1 MTNDH
6 ARTASI
12 RTDPTVYDL
21 LGIGIGPFNLSLA
34 ALCDGAPD
42 LRTLFLDAKPAF
54 SWHPG
59 LLMEGTVLQVPFLAD
74 LVTMADPTSPWS
86 YLNYLREHDRM
97 FPFFFSERFHIP
109 RREYDHY
116 CRWVAGR
123 LPSCRFDARVTELDW
138 EEGEGA
144 GAGVFAVTHRSAD
157 GSLSRVRARQVVLG
171 VGTQPVVPEP
181 LRPLLTAPSST
192 PPGAPTATAPTVPSV
207 PSPTG
212 QTAPSAPT
220 GTPAHDRLVL
230 HSADYR
236 THRTRLA
243 GLDDVTVIGAGQS
256 GAEVVLDLLRQQDG
270 DGRGGPFVRWIAR
283 TPAFAPMEYSKIGL
297 EHFTPD
303 YIRYFRALPEQRRDQ
318 LVREQWQLYKGVSE
332 ETLAEIHDE
341 LYERTIGGTQP
352 RAALHPGV
360 TVENAEALP
369 GPRSEGGPGPEGTTG
384 PADGG
389 GYLLT
394 CRHTEQD
401 EVFEVRTSAVV
412 SATGYAAA
420 RPDFL
425 DTLAKLVVWDEKGRY
440 RIDGEYRVALDPRVT
455 GALYVQNAELHTH
468 GVGAPDLT
476 LGAWRAAT
484 ILNAAAGRTVLRVP
498 ERAAWTTF
506 GVPTAPGAPGTP

>member
-1 MTNDH
+1 MTEHSKPDERH
-6 ARTASI
+6 DSTGSSGSMGSTGSTGSMGSTGSAG
-12 RTDPTVYDL
+12 VYDL
-21 LGIGIGPFNLSLA
+21 VGVGIGPFNLSLA
-34 ALCDGAPD
+34 ALSDGAPG

-59 LLMEGTVLQVPFLAD
+59 LLLEGTALQVPFLAD

-116 CRWVAGR
+116 CRWVAEH
-123 LPSCRFDARVTELDW
+123 LPSCRFDARVTELEWD
-138 EEGEGA
+138 ESA
-144 GAGVFAVTHRSAD
+144 DAFAVTHRSA
-157 GSLSRVRARQVVLG
+157 GGAVSRVLARRIVLG
-171 VGTQPVVPEP
+171 VGTLPVVPEL
-181 LRPLLTAPSST
+181 LRPLF
-192 PPGAPTATAPTVPSV
+192 
-207 PSPTG
+207 
-212 QTAPSAPT
+212 
-220 GTPAHDRLVL
+220 TPAHAGRVL

-236 THRTRLA
+236 THRARLA
-243 GLDDVTVIGAGQS
+243 GLNDVTVVGAGQS
-256 GAEVVLDLLRQQDG
+256 GAEVALDLLRHQDG
-270 DGRGGPFVRWIAR
+270 DGAGGPYVRWLAR

-303 YIRYFRALPEQRRDQ
+303 YIRYFRALPEERRER

-332 ETLAEIHDE
+332 ETLGEIHDE
-341 LYERTIGGTQP
+341 LYERTIGGTEP

-360 TVENAEALP
+360 AIVGVE
-369 GPRSEGGPGPEGTTG
+369 SEG
-384 PADGG
+384 D

-401 EVFEVRTSAVV
+401 ELFEVRTSAIV

-420 RPDFL
+420 RPAFL
-425 DTLAKLVVWDEKGRY
+425 DTMAELVDWDDKGRY
-440 RIDGEYRVALDPRVT
+440 QIDGDYRVALDPRVS

-468 GVGAPDLT
+468 GIGAPDLT

-484 ILNAAAGRTVLRVP
+484 ILNAVAGRTVLRVP

-506 GVPTAPGAPGTP
+506 GAPGVTAAGMTDAVPAVVHP

>member
-1 MTNDH
+1 M
-6 ARTASI
+6 TASQQHQRDDSI
-12 RTDPTVYDL
+12 PYDL
-21 LGIGIGPFNLSLA
+21 IGIGIGPFNLSLA
-34 ALCDGAPD
+34 ALSDAAPD

-74 LVTMADPTSPWS
+74 LVTMADPTSRWS

-116 CRWVAGR
+116 CRWVAGH
-123 LPSCRFDARVTELDW
+123 LPSCRFDARVTELEW
-138 EEGEGA
+138 EEDE
-144 GAGVFAVTHRSAD
+144 GVFAVTYHSAGGTD
-157 GSLSRVRARQVVLG
+157 TGTDTRTGTGTGTDAGTDTGTDIGTGTGTVFRVRARQVVLG
-171 VGTQPVVPEP
+171 VGTLPLVPEP
-181 LRPLLTAPSST
+181 LRPLLT
-192 PPGAPTATAPTVPSV
+192 PGEP
-207 PSPTG
+207 
-212 QTAPSAPT
+212 
-220 GTPAHDRLVL
+220 DRRVL

-236 THRTRLA
+236 THRDHLA
-243 GLDDVTVIGAGQS
+243 ALPDVTVIGAGQS
-256 GAEVVLDLLRQQDG
+256 GAEVALDLLRRQDG
-270 DGRGGPFVRWIAR
+270 TGAGGPYVRWLAR

-303 YIRYFRALPEQRRDQ
+303 YIRYFRALPEERRER
-318 LVREQWQLYKGVSE
+318 LVREQWQLYKGISE

-341 LYERTIGGTQP
+341 LYERTIGGTDP

-360 TVENAEALP
+360 VVEGAERA
-369 GPRSEGGPGPEGTTG
+369 GDSGDSG
-384 PADGG
+384 DS
-389 GYLLT
+389 YVLT

-401 EVFEVRTSAVV
+401 EVFEIRTSAIV

-425 DTLAKLVVWDEKGRY
+425 DPLAKLIDWDEKGRY
-440 RIDGEYRVALDPRVT
+440 RIDAEYRVSLDPRVT
-455 GALYVQNAELHTH
+455 GVLYVQNAELHTH

-484 ILNAAAGRTVLRVP
+484 ILNAAAGRRVLRLP

-506 GVPTAPGAPGTP
+506 GSPDRA